1 MPISLDFNKLKE
13 KLTPIEPGKFTEEE
27 YRQVWVGVINALLFW
42 SGVVVMAAIIISGFM
57 YITAAGNA
65 DQAEKAK
72 KSLIGAVFGE
82 IVIIAAYIIFALLR
96 KNLGGEPT
104 S

>member
-1 MPISLDFNKLKE
+1 MPPDYFSELKDKLDPFEPGTGQFDYHGAWTAIISL
-13 KLTPIEPGKFTEEE
+13 
-27 YRQVWVGVINALLFW
+27 LLFW
-42 SGVVVMAAIIISGFM
+42 SGVFIMVAIIISGFM

-65 DQAEKAK
+65 EQAEKAK

-82 IVIIAAYIIFALLR
+82 IVIISAYIIFALLR

>member
-1 MPISLDFNKLKE
+1 MTYYETLQGALK
-13 KLTPIEPGKFTEEE
+13 PFTEDQFKTKEE
-27 YRQVWVGVINALLFW
+27 IGAQVVSLLLFW
-42 SGVVVMAAIIISGFM
+42 SGVFIMVAIIISGFM

-96 KNLGGEPT
+96 KNLGGEPGP
-104 S
+104 